1 MSVFTGT
8 QLSFEKGMVGLL
20 LVSRMSG
27 ASRMANIM
35 SDIITII
42 VLDTFLDYCHS
53 NMEQRSRTSKLFL
66 SGCFVAKRK
75 SGTTE
80 LTISWYQLSIKI
92 LSSSPTTNFRLS
104 RSVIQGASILFILN
118 HPKIYIWIYVRM
130 VLQHFWN
137 EFI

>member
-53 NMEQRSRTSKLFL
+53 NMEQRSYTSNMFL
-66 SGCFVAKRK
+66 SGSC
-75 SGTTE
+75 S
-80 LTISWYQLSIKI
+80 
-92 LSSSPTTNFRLS
+92 
-104 RSVIQGASILFILN
+104 
-118 HPKIYIWIYVRM
+118 
-130 VLQHFWN
+130 
-137 EFI
+137 